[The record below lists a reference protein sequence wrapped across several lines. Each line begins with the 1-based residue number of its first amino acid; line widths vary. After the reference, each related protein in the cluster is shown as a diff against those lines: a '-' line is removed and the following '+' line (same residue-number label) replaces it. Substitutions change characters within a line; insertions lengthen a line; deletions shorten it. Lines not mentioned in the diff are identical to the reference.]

1 MYTPENPDIFKLFL
15 EQTHLA
21 VAMVDRQMR
30 YLLASRHWLSK
41 CAGQEESI
49 VGQSFYD
56 VFPEF
61 VVKNKNLDD
70 TGVKDREKWQKI
82 QSSCLAGT
90 IERWRE
96 EYPEAELVVQW
107 QAHLWNANDGEIG
120 GLILW
125 AEEIT
130 DRSLTNINVN
140 ATTLV
145 EQECNNEKELRK
157 QNQVL
162 VELAKSKTQN
172 GSDLKASLQEITE
185 ATAHTLEVDRVSIWL
200 FSDCKFAD
208 LYLGLENQK
217 SLSNISANLGKNHP
231 EATNQKNLLCIE
243 LYESKINRHSSGL
256 QISADNCNNYLQALA
271 EERLIAVNN
280 LKEEVKIQD
289 FAVSYLTPQKIKAVV
304 TVPIRI
310 DGEMIGF
317 LCCENSAN
325 IRQWLLGEKN
335 FAAAIGDYTALALEN
350 ADRAKAKAQLEDT
363 LDQLQAVLD
372 AVPGC
377 ISWFSSD
384 LVYLGV
390 NGYLAQT
397 FKTSPDNF
405 IGKKIG
411 FLSGSPKFND
421 LVPQFFDNPA
431 IEDRHQ
437 IEVQLA
443 GTTKHFL
450 VVAHKYLQ
458 GKAAVFVGFDITD
471 RVSAEAALKQ
481 INEELEIRVEERTHD
496 LKNAIE
502 NLEDEIAHRERVEE
516 VLQFTQ
522 FAVNQAADAIFWVT
536 PDGQFFYVN
545 DAACLSL
552 GYSTSELVSLTIHD
566 INPDFPPEVWP
577 EYWEEIKEFGSV
589 RLESRHCAKD
599 GKTFPVEI
607 TVSYLRFK
615 NKEYNCIFARD
626 ITDRKQ
632 AEAELYE
639 AKAAAEAA
647 NKAKSAFLANISYEM
662 RTPLNAIIG
671 YSELLQDEAKEQGIK
686 DENFLADLLS
696 INTSGQDLLYVL
708 NDILDLSII
717 ELNQM
722 ELFSQRFDVVELIE
736 EIKGKIQPV
745 ITFNNNNIIVQYV
758 GNLGIMYGD
767 RLKIEQILM
776 NLLTYSSKFMRSG
789 TITINISRQNQPDFR
804 VLNPQSRS
812 ISVTPLQSAKQSE
825 NMEDWLCFII
835 TDTGMGMTKEHL
847 ETIFQPFPDA
857 DSPAM
862 QYGGAGLGVALARN
876 LCQMMGGD
884 IIAESQIHQGT
895 SFTVYIPAFVS
906 DRSV

>member
-1 MYTPENPDIFKLFL
+1 MYTPENSDIFKLFL

-30 YLLASRHWLSK
+30 YLLASRRWLSK

-49 VGQSFYD
+49 AGQSFYD
-56 VFPEF
+56 VFPQF
-61 VVKNKNLDD
+61 VVKNKNFGGTSVD
-70 TGVKDREKWQKI
+70 DREKWQKI

-90 IERWRE
+90 IERWQE
-96 EYPEAELVVQW
+96 EYPEAGVLVQW
-107 QAHLWNANDGEIG
+107 RAHLWNADDGEIG

-125 AEEIT
+125 AEEIN

-140 ATTLV
+140 PNSLV
-145 EQECNNEKELRK
+145 DRERNNEKELRQ

-172 GSDLKASLQEITE
+172 SSDLKASLQEITE
-185 ATAHTLEVDRVSIWL
+185 ATARTLDIDRVSIWL
-200 FSDCKFAD
+200 FSDFRFA
-208 LYLGLENQK
+208 GLDFGLNNQK
-217 SLSNISANLGKNHP
+217 PLENISANLVQNSFQENEK
-231 EATNQKNLLCIE
+231 KKLVCIE
-243 LYESKINRHSSGL
+243 LYQSQLKHHSAGL
-256 QISADNCNNYLQALA
+256 QLLTANCNNYLQALS
-271 EERLIAVNN
+271 EERIIAANN
-280 LKEEVKIQD
+280 VIEYPIIQD
-289 FAVSYLTPQKIKAVV
+289 FADSYLTPQGIKAVLA
-304 TVPIRI
+304 VPIRI

-317 LCCENSAN
+317 LCCENSEN

-390 NGYLAQT
+390 NGYLAKT

-421 LVPQFFDNPA
+421 LVPQFFNNPA

-450 VVAHKYLQ
+450 VVAHKYMQ
-458 GKAAVFVGFDITD
+458 GKAAVFVGFDITE

-599 GKTFPVEI
+599 GRTFPVEI
-607 TVSYLRFK
+607 TVSYLRFN

-626 ITDRKQ
+626 ITERKQ
-632 AEAELYE
+632 AETELYE

-647 NKAKSAFLANISYEM
+647 NKAKSAFLANISYEL

-686 DENFLADLLS
+686 DDNFLGDLLS
-696 INTSGQDLLYVL
+696 INTSGQELLYVL
-708 NDILDLSII
+708 NDILDLSVI

-722 ELFSQRFDVVELIE
+722 ELFSQRFDVVELIKQIE
-736 EIKGKIQPV
+736 GKIQPV
-745 ITFNNNNIIVQYV
+745 ITANHNNLLVQYV
-758 GNLGIMYGD
+758 DNLGAIYGD

-776 NLLTYSSKFMRSG
+776 NLLNYSNKFMRSG

-804 VLNPQSRS
+804 VLNPESRS
-812 ISVTPLQSAKQSE
+812 ISVTPLESAKRAE
-825 NMEDWLCFII
+825 NMEDWLCFTI

-862 QYGGAGLGVALARN
+862 QYGGAGLGLALARN
-876 LCQMMGGD
+876 LCLMMGGD
-884 IIAESQIHQGT
+884 IIAESEIQKGT

-906 DRSV
+906 DRLV